1 MEGSPL
7 AAAAPSRSTIPVSS
21 PPPRYTLTPSRYYS
35 EDVLFC
41 VDVDVESK
49 AEMAKGRSIT
59 RLDAIKQA
67 ICLFIHA
74 KHTMNPDHRFALSI
88 LTQSVSWVRKDFSS
102 EVDLLLPAVW
112 ALTAADTSYG
122 FADITQLFRI
132 ATHEAKKSRA
142 QSRLFRV
149 ILIYCRSSVCPQH
162 QWPVSQKFFTMDV
175 IYLHDKPSTENCP
188 QKVYDALV
196 DALEHVSEYEGFIFE
211 SGQSYSRVILKQMC
225 MLLSHPQQRCLQDDI
240 DFPKSLVRKSP
251 AQVDTTVNEEGTH
264 ILIQ

>member
-88 LTQSVSWVRKDFSS
+88 LTQSVSWLLVVGRRRSPAVVTASRRPLPPVAVRHRWSPSAAAGRRTTIGGCRRRSPSAVAVRRRRSPSAAAGRRPPPPVAVRRRRSPSAAAGPKFSELGRSLNRDPPCHGSGLPFVQGSS
-102 EVDLLLPAVW
+102 EYYIASSFSGPK
-112 ALTAADTSYG
+112 
-122 FADITQLFRI
+122 LFW
-132 ATHEAKKSRA
+132 TWTKSGSLS
-142 QSRLFRV
+142 SRLR
-149 ILIYCRSSVCPQH
+149 
-162 QWPVSQKFFTMDV
+162 
-175 IYLHDKPSTENCP
+175 
-188 QKVYDALV
+188 
-196 DALEHVSEYEGFIFE
+196 
-211 SGQSYSRVILKQMC
+211 
-225 MLLSHPQQRCLQDDI
+225 
-240 DFPKSLVRKSP
+240 
-251 AQVDTTVNEEGTH
+251 
-264 ILIQ
+264 